1 MEGTANYPPIAISL
15 SSMVRDF
22 NYITGYASYGIR
34 PVSFMIRYQTVLTS
48 VIMKE
53 SDVNPLQVSP

>member
-22 NYITGYASYGIR
+22 NYINGYASYGIR
-34 PVSFMIRYQTVLTS
+34 PVPFMIRYQTVLTS
-48 VIMKE
+48 VI
-53 SDVNPLQVSP
+53 